1 MKMPRSSGWK
11 TRVQSVLLAALCGV
25 AAITALPTF
34 AQDPA
39 ATATAP
45 VETAVAPAAE
55 APTEAPAVATADTTT
70 APAEAVATE
79 AAAPAEA
86 APAEAAPAPAISKAD
101 TVWVLVSAALVIFM
115 TLPGLA
121 LFYGGLVRSK
131 NVLSILVQNL
141 VVFSLVAVL
150 WALYGYSFAFTE
162 GNAFIGGTDRLF
174 AAGLN
179 ASSIGATFTKG
190 VYIPELAFFV
200 FQGAFASITCA
211 LIVGA
216 FAERVKFAGVLL
228 FTVLWFT
235 FAYLPMAHM
244 VWFFPGPDAF
254 TDADAATTA
263 LSKSGLL
270 FAKGAL
276 DFAGGTVV
284 HINAAI
290 AGLVGAYVI
299 GKRTGYGREA
309 LKPHNLTLTMIGA
322 SILWFGWFGFNAGSA
337 LEAGGVAAIAFVNTF
352 LATAAAVVAWT
363 SVEWMTKGKPSLLG
377 AASGAVAGLV
387 AITPAAGFVGLNGA
401 LAIGAIAGVLC
412 LWGVTGLKRLLG
424 ADDSLDVFGVHGV
437 GGITG
442 ALLTGVFAA
451 PSLGGSGIW
460 DYITETALPEYDI
473 ASQVW
478 IQAQGVL
485 VTIAL
490 SGTVALVAFLIVK
503 YTVGLR
509 VSEEAEREG
518 LDISSHGE
526 AAYES

>member
-1 MKMPRSSGWK
+1 MKTGLIYGCK
-11 TRVQSVLLAALCGV
+11 TRMRALCLAAVCGV
-25 AAITALPTF
+25 MAVGLASGAAAQETEPAPTEVV
-34 AQDPA
+34 APPA
-39 ATATAP
+39 TEPAKMVAEVGEETRAT
-45 VETAVAPAAE
+45 VEVVVTAPAAE
-55 APTEAPAVATADTTT
+55 AAPARS
-70 APAEAVATE
+70 
-79 AAAPAEA
+79 
-86 APAEAAPAPAISKAD
+86 ISKPD
-101 TVWVLVSAALVIFM
+101 TVWVLVSAVLVIFM

-121 LFYGGLVRSK
+121 LFYGGLVRAK
-131 NVLSILVQNL
+131 NVLSVLVQNL
-141 VVFSLVAVL
+141 AVFALVAVL
-150 WALYGYSFAFTE
+150 WTLYGYSLAFTE
-162 GNAFIGGTDRLF
+162 GNAFIGGWDRLF
-174 AAGLN
+174 ASGLN
-179 ASSIGATFTKG
+179 ASSIGATFSKG

-200 FQGAFASITCA
+200 FQGAFACITCA

-228 FTVLWFT
+228 FTALWFT

-254 TDADAATTA
+254 TDTDAVAGVLA
-263 LSKSGLL
+263 SSGYLW
-270 FAKGAL
+270 AKGAL

-284 HINAAI
+284 HINAAV

-309 LKPHNLTLTMIGA
+309 IKPHNLTLTMIGA
-322 SILWFGWFGFNAGSA
+322 SILWVGWFGFNAGSA

-352 LATAAAVVAWT
+352 LATAAAVLAWMF
-363 SVEWMTKGKPSLLG
+363 VEWMTKGKPSLLG

-387 AITPAAGFVGLNGA
+387 AITPAAGLVGLNGA
-401 LAIGAIAGVLC
+401 LAIGAIAGALC
-412 LWGVTGLKRLLG
+412 LWGVNGLKRLLG

-451 PSLGGSGIW
+451 PSLGGAGIW
-460 DYITETALPEYDI
+460 DYVTETALADYSI

-478 IQAQGVL
+478 IQLQGVL
-485 VTIAL
+485 VTVVLSAL
-490 SGTVALVAFLIVK
+490 VALVAFLIVK

-518 LDISSHGE
+518 LDITSHGE
-526 AAYES
+526 AAYEA

>member
-1 MKMPRSSGWK
+1 MKTRFFSGWS
-11 TRVQSVLLAALCGV
+11 TRVHALCLTLLCGLMLSGLTAV
-25 AAITALPTF
+25 AF
-34 AQDPA
+34 AQETPA
-39 ATATAP
+39 ATAEAASAQ
-45 VETAVAPAAE
+45 ETPAAS
-55 APTEAPAVATADTTT
+55 TEAT
-70 APAEAVATE
+70 
-79 AAAPAEA
+79 AAPAEA
-86 APAEAAPAPAISKAD
+86 AAAEAPAEPAAPAAPAPTASKPD

-131 NVLSILVQNL
+131 NVLSILIQNL
-141 VVFSLVAVL
+141 TVFSLIAVL

-162 GNAFIGGTDRLF
+162 GSAFIGGTDRLF
-174 AAGLN
+174 AKGLDAN
-179 ASSIGATFTKG
+179 ALGATFTKG

-211 LIVGA
+211 LVLGA
-216 FAERVKFAGVLL
+216 FAERVKFIGVLV

-254 TDADAATTA
+254 TDADAATKA
-263 LSKSGLL
+263 LEKSGFL

-309 LKPHNLTLTMIGA
+309 IKPHNLTLTMIGA
-322 SILWFGWFGFNAGSA
+322 SILWVGWFGFNAGSA
-337 LEAGGVAAIAFVNTF
+337 LEANGVAAIAFVNTF
-352 LATAAAVVAWT
+352 LATAAAVVAWVV
-363 SVEWMTKGKPSLLG
+363 VEWITKRKPSLLG

-387 AITPAAGFVGLNGA
+387 AITPAAGFVGLCGA

-412 LWGVTGLKRLLG
+412 LWGVSGLKRLLG

-451 PSLGGSGIW
+451 PKLGGAGIW
-460 DYITETALPEYDI
+460 DYVTETALPEYDI
-473 ASQVW
+473 AGQVW

-485 VTIAL
+485 VTVAL
-490 SGTVALVAFLIVK
+490 SGVVALVSFLIVK
-503 YTVGLR
+503 FTVGLR
-509 VSEEAEREG
+509 VPEEAEREG
-518 LDISSHGE
+518 LDITSHGE
-526 AAYES
+526 SAYEA